1 MSIKSLFSNRT
12 IDESTAIRQ
21 WLPEVG
27 GFYLPRSVAYGPRSF
42 QVITPAPN
50 GVGGMTETIVRLPER
65 SATNTARATELGLQR
80 YYSEG
85 FSFSAC
91 VGFGINGNL
100 LIRHKDTTTD
110 PDRLAN
116 SPRIEILQN
125 GAWVTLPFVEINSG
139 PRTHRINVMDADGNL
154 RETRTLDH
162 IENYYTA
169 QDLGEWRRGRHT
181 DGSIGTCYFPNEE
194 TQFRFGATPSLEGYH
209 GSARRHHDASKLS
222 DPSVEWCVG
231 WEVEKED
238 REVRIKACRLQCALG
253 GGWIAERDG
262 SLDPEIGVEFVS
274 PVYDL
279 MDSKTQIA
287 DFERLEWVMNA
298 SKTNKCGGHI
308 TISRR
313 GMSSNKLLEKLTP
326 YIPMLFAL
334 YEGRLAGNYSGVQT
348 KDEIENSSRRAIYLK
363 SSCVEIRVP
372 SAVGTIEDIKWRL
385 KLIRWIAKSI
395 DANKHTHYSQVA
407 EAMFDD
413 TKLNKLLSVFYNIDK
428 LRRKQSLT
436 YLFGGLLEEEK
447 ATAFVDPQVQDRLLE
462 RMRTAWRSVASV
474 VKDAVV
480 NRFSSSA
487 IRRQTE
493 E

>member
-1 MSIKSLFSNRT
+1 MAGWFFK
-12 IDESTAIRQ
+12 
-21 WLPEVG
+21 
-27 GFYLPRSVAYGPRSF
+27 
-42 QVITPAPN
+42 
-50 GVGGMTETIVRLPER
+50 
-65 SATNTARATELGLQR
+65 
-80 YYSEG
+80 
-85 FSFSAC
+85 
-91 VGFGINGNL
+91 
-100 LIRHKDTTTD
+100 
-110 PDRLAN
+110 
-116 SPRIEILQN
+116 
-125 GAWVTLPFVEINSG
+125 AW
-139 PRTHRINVMDADGNL
+139 
-154 RETRTLDH
+154 
-162 IENYYTA
+162 
-169 QDLGEWRRGRHT
+169 
-181 DGSIGTCYFPNEE
+181 
-194 TQFRFGATPSLEGYH
+194 
-209 GSARRHHDASKLS
+209 
-222 DPSVEWCVG
+222 
-231 WEVEKED
+231 
-238 REVRIKACRLQCALG
+238 
-253 GGWIAERDG
+253 ERDG

-287 DFERLEWVMNA
+287 DFERLDWVMNA

-313 GMSSNKLLEKLTP
+313 GMTSNKLLEKLTP

-334 YEGRLAGNYSGVQT
+334 YEGRLAGVYSGVQT
-348 KDEIENSSRRAIYLK
+348 KDEIENSTRRAIYLK

-372 SAVGTIEDIKWRL
+372 SAVGNIEDIKWRL
-385 KLIRWIAKSI
+385 KLVRWIAKSI
-395 DANKHTHYSQVA
+395 DANKHSHYSQVA

-436 YLFGGLLEEEK
+436 YLFGGLLEDEK